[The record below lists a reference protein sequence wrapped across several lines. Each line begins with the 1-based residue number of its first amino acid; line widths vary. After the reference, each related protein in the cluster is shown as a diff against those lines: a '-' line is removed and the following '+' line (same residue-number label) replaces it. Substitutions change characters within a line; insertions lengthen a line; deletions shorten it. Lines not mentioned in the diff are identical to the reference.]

1 MVKGVKYWRVRVCV
15 NQWGYD
21 ERRSCKQYV
30 PVLEHCCFIQKV
42 KTPEEEDPLHVLFD
56 HEAMQTHGQHE
67 ANLLIAEREDSETQN
82 GV

>member
-1 MVKGVKYWRVRVCV
+1 M
-15 NQWGYD
+15 
-21 ERRSCKQYV
+21 

-42 KTPEEEDPLHVLFD
+42 KTPEEEEDPLHVFFD
-56 HEAMQTHGQHE
+56 HEVMQTHEQHE

>member
-1 MVKGVKYWRVRVCV
+1 M
-15 NQWGYD
+15 
-21 ERRSCKQYV
+21 

-42 KTPEEEDPLHVLFD
+42 KTPEEEEDPLHVFFFD
-56 HEAMQTHGQHE
+56 HEVMQTHEQHE